1 EQRPQSLE
9 KAIDAWKALLR
20 LRPGL
25 PEAVSALRRLYTK
38 TEKWNALL
46 ELLKDD
52 LEALPPTAVDDKV
65 ARYLEMIPIY
75 RDRLRLE
82 VMVIN
87 TYVAILSLRPDHPDA
102 LSALAERYEAQGRWG
117 DLVSIFTRQAE
128 ATQDAAL
135 KVALYHR
142 VASLWAEKFNKH
154 QNAVAALEKILQIAP
169 GDEKAR
175 ASLRDIYTRSRSWR
189 ALLDLMRREA
199 TLLEGD
205 RKRAHVGDMARLAAE
220 RLSDLRQ
227 AIGLWNDALLTSP
240 EDADALASLAAL
252 YDREKRWAA
261 LAEILARQAALAGRQ
276 TPAWCALLE
285 RRGVLLHEKLG
296 ASQAALEDLR
306 QVQAVAPENARVA
319 RVLREIY
326 SDLGQFDSLESL
338 YVARGAFD
346 ELCEVLSGIAD
357 RTNDVLARTRLLE
370 RVADLAQTKLQQPER
385 ALKAYEKI
393 LATDPD
399 NRAAARAAAGLYRA
413 TERWGRLLATYE
425 ILLGPATAGDGRP
438 AGLSFEETL
447 QILAESR
454 RICETK
460 LNSKSLAFQWCAR
473 AYELAPTDRAVF
485 ADLERL
491 AEEADEWEAVAAL
504 FHKRLEAQPGPETDE
519 RLGLLRRSM
528 RIAVSQLNKPA
539 DARRFAEEL
548 LRLKPEDDEAE
559 TALQQIFTRTES
571 WSELV
576 VLLLR
581 RQGRALDGAARVDM
595 LFRIARIQEE
605 KVGDRAAA
613 AKSYAEVVELDPR
626 NLRALRALGRAL
638 EAESDWPKLA
648 EVLRRQVELC
658 SDDERAAILLN
669 LGRLEEK
676 VLGNPSGAV
685 AAYLRALEAD
695 SINGEA
701 VAGIERLVD
710 ANQVPKEELVNVCTR
725 LSPYYELTE
734 NYQKW
739 AKALE
744 TLAEMAETDLD
755 RMPHLEMLTHLYGG
769 PLADPPSA
777 YRSAVRMFQ
786 IEPEN
791 FLHRERLLQVAG
803 DAGTLDQLVG
813 AVREVLGATDNPDLR
828 RDLLAYIAEVEERRP
843 GRATEAESAY
853 KEILT
858 LDPLHFAAFRSL
870 TRMYRDSERWT
881 DLRDLLSIRQEG
893 LAETKDKVE
902 LLSQIAEIDEAVLDD
917 RDHAITTLRQLLA
930 LQKNDLRYLRSLER
944 HYTAAER
951 WKDLDDLLAREVP
964 LVPSMDATDLKLR
977 RAEVAFLRFNDAAA
991 ALALLEQVLGE
1002 DPDHAGARALL
1013 ERILEVPAERQRA
1026 AV

>member
-1 EQRPQSLE
+1 
-9 KAIDAWKALLR
+9 
-20 LRPGL
+20 
-25 PEAVSALRRLYTK
+25 
-38 TEKWNALL
+38 
-46 ELLKDD
+46 LKDD
-52 LEALPPTAVDDKV
+52 LEALPATAIDDKV

-385 ALKAYEKI
+385 TLKAYEKI

-425 ILLGPATAGDGRP
+425 ILLGPATGEART
-438 AGLSFEETL
+438 AGLE
-447 QILAESR
+447 
-454 RICETK
+454 
-460 LNSKSLAFQWCAR
+460 
-473 AYELAPTDRAVF
+473 
-485 ADLERL
+485 
-491 AEEADEWEAVAAL
+491 
-504 FHKRLEAQPGPETDE
+504 
-519 RLGLLRRSM
+519 
-528 RIAVSQLNKPA
+528 PA
-539 DARRFAEEL
+539 
-548 LRLKPEDDEAE
+548 
-559 TALQQIFTRTES
+559 
-571 WSELV
+571 
-576 VLLLR
+576 
-581 RQGRALDGAARVDM
+581 
-595 LFRIARIQEE
+595 
-605 KVGDRAAA
+605 
-613 AKSYAEVVELDPR
+613 
-626 NLRALRALGRAL
+626 
-638 EAESDWPKLA
+638 
-648 EVLRRQVELC
+648 
-658 SDDERAAILLN
+658 
-669 LGRLEEK
+669 
-676 VLGNPSGAV
+676 
-685 AAYLRALEAD
+685 
-695 SINGEA
+695 
-701 VAGIERLVD
+701 
-710 ANQVPKEELVNVCTR
+710 
-725 LSPYYELTE
+725 
-734 NYQKW
+734 
-739 AKALE
+739 
-744 TLAEMAETDLD
+744 
-755 RMPHLEMLTHLYGG
+755 
-769 PLADPPSA
+769 
-777 YRSAVRMFQ
+777 
-786 IEPEN
+786 
-791 FLHRERLLQVAG
+791 
-803 DAGTLDQLVG
+803 
-813 AVREVLGATDNPDLR
+813 
-828 RDLLAYIAEVEERRP
+828 
-843 GRATEAESAY
+843 
-853 KEILT
+853 
-858 LDPLHFAAFRSL
+858 
-870 TRMYRDSERWT
+870 
-881 DLRDLLSIRQEG
+881 
-893 LAETKDKVE
+893 
-902 LLSQIAEIDEAVLDD
+902 
-917 RDHAITTLRQLLA
+917 
-930 LQKNDLRYLRSLER
+930 
-944 HYTAAER
+944 
-951 WKDLDDLLAREVP
+951 
-964 LVPSMDATDLKLR
+964 
-977 RAEVAFLRFNDAAA
+977 
-991 ALALLEQVLGE
+991 
-1002 DPDHAGARALL
+1002 
-1013 ERILEVPAERQRA
+1013 
-1026 AV
+1026 